1 MAMALNKDQ
10 LQLLDWY
17 EQGATRV
24 ALRHGFSV
32 EIMSEYLRD
41 NGYYDT
47 EKGTELA
54 ERMLGELRAELIG
67 YQISC
72 LGALSAAVWLLLLT
86 DKDKD
91 QGNVAEQINTV
102 VFDIVYGIKDL
113 ADDLANVDGT
123 GLHQV
128 IMTIIDVTELDH
140 ADIVDYIDQRL
151 ADLSEHER
159 ELLQLLSSPQ
169 KHARPYYFG
178 LIDTYRALN

>member
-1 MAMALNKDQ
+1 MALNKDQ
-10 LQLLDWY
+10 QQLLDWY

-24 ALRHGFSV
+24 ALRHGFN
-32 EIMSEYLRD
+32 EQIMSEYLRD

-54 ERMLGELRAELIG
+54 ERMLGELKAEIIG
-67 YQISC
+67 YEISC
-72 LGALSAAVWLLLLT
+72 LDPLSAAVWLLLLT

-91 QGNVAEQINTV
+91 QGNVAEQINSV

-113 ADDLANVDGT
+113 SVDGT

-140 ADIVDYIDQRL
+140 ADIMDYIDQRL
-151 ADLSEHER
+151 ADLTER
-159 ELLQLLSSPQ
+159 ESRLLQLLADQSKKQPRS
-169 KHARPYYFG
+169 YYYG
-178 LIDTYRALN
+178 LIDTFRALN